1 MTLNDRKN
9 IIYMYNGNKTIC
21 QNKCSIE
28 SYNALYNNTVCQCSV
43 QTEYTIPDLQ
53 YAISSFNI
61 GIIKDSFFK
70 TIKNSNFLVLK
81 CYKLVFNIKNVS
93 RNIGLIIMTII
104 FIISLFLIII
114 YIFREQKK
122 IDIFIEEIIKIKF
135 FSNNFKTDNS
145 LHFKSIKLRAIKKN

>member
-9 IIYMYNGNKTIC
+9 IIYIYNGNKIIC

-104 FIISLFLIII
+104 FIISLFLII